1 MNRPRVLLADDHTL
15 VMQGIRSLLLN
26 HVDLVGMYED
36 GLQLVENATL
46 LKPDVILLDISMP
59 VMNGMEA
66 ARRLRQDVP
75 EAKLIFLTQY
85 ADDIYVEEALRI
97 GVSGYLLKRSAVSE
111 LVAAIDAVLAGKT
124 YLSPVLHPQPKSADG
139 SHTNGKGDDL
149 LTQREREVLQLAA
162 EGRSAKQIASALKI
176 SVKTVQFH
184 KANLTQKLGLHTTAE
199 LVKYAMRRGLTAP

>member
-26 HVDLVGMYED
+26 HVELTGMFED
-36 GLQLVENATL
+36 GRQLVENAVL

-66 ARRLRQDVP
+66 ARRLRQEVP
-75 EAKLIFLTQY
+75 DAKLIFLTQY

-97 GVSGYLLKRSAVSE
+97 GVAGYLLKRSAVSE
-111 LVAAIDAVLAGKT
+111 LVGAIEAVMTGKS
-124 YLSPVLHPQPKSADG
+124 YLSPLLQRQRKGVNGAP
-139 SHTNGKGDDL
+139 TNGKADDL
-149 LTQREREVLQLAA
+149 LTHREREVLQLAA